1 MPSVRTRLGRGTSMT
16 RMRRGE
22 GPVELILMLYD
33 LDLERPVL
41 LPGSYPVGPKMMGA
55 LKDVHGV
62 IKVEEF

>member
-1 MPSVRTRLGRGTSMT
+1 
-16 RMRRGE
+16 
-22 GPVELILMLYD
+22 MLYE